1 MLHPAQPAPGAA
13 SVGAGGPASFMALS
27 PAPSPGLTAALSLA
41 LALTLVVSGC
51 ALTPPGPA
59 QAPALPSQWQAPLPS
74 VTVGLPH
81 GGQPAELASWWSRF
95 DDPLLPRLVDAAQ
108 QGNGDLAQAAARIAQ
123 ARANVRVS
131 GASDWPQLT
140 GVGNASRTRA
150 EVGQFPGTFTQNST
164 SIGVDALWEIDLF
177 GVTRNNVRAARAR
190 SDSAQAQWHDLRV
203 SLAAEV
209 AATYVS
215 LRACQ
220 ALVDVYTQDAG
231 SQRRTAEL
239 TQIKA
244 KAGLESSANASLS
257 SASAADA
264 SNRLIGQQ
272 ADCDVLIK
280 TLVALTTLPEAEL
293 RPQLVARNAQLP
305 QPAQFRVDA
314 VPAQWLAQRPDV
326 AALEREVLAAAG
338 DVGAAQADRYPR
350 ISLAGTLSVVSAST
364 GGSGSSVNGTN
375 WSIGPALSLPVFDA
389 GRRAAT
395 VDAARARYD
404 EARARYEQRVRTA
417 ASEVEQALVRLDAA
431 LRREADAQQAALG
444 FRQYFEAQQALVD
457 VGAGSLLD
465 LEQARRNALL
475 AAAGLVNVQR
485 ERVAS
490 WITLY
495 KSLGGGWTPDAA
507 TTVQLSDAAST
518 DSSNRAAQ

>member
-1 MLHPAQPAPGAA
+1 MDRPTPRPRGAA
-13 SVGAGGPASFMALS
+13 SARRLGVGA
-27 PAPSPGLTAALSLA
+27 LA
-41 LALTLVVSGC
+41 LALAGC

-59 QAPALPSQWQAPLPS
+59 QAPALPAQWQAPLPRIES
-74 VTVGLPH
+74 PLPH
-81 GGQPAELASWWSRF
+81 GGQPTELATWWARF

-108 QGNGDLAQAAARIAQ
+108 QNNGDVAQAAARIAQ
-123 ARANVRVS
+123 ARATVRAS
-131 GASDWPQLT
+131 GASYWPQFD
-140 GVGNASRTRA
+140 GNASATRA
-150 EVGQFPGTFTQNST
+150 RSEVGQLPGTFTSTTT
-164 SIGVDALWEIDLF
+164 SIGIDALWEIDLF

-190 SDSAQAQWHDLRV
+190 SDSAQLQWHDLRV

-220 ALVDVYTQDAG
+220 ALVDVYIQDAG
-231 SQRRTAEL
+231 SQKRTADL

-244 KAGLESSANASLS
+244 KAGLESGANAALA

-272 ADCDVLIK
+272 ADCDILIK
-280 TLVALTTLPEAEL
+280 SLVALTTLPEAEL
-293 RPQLVARNAQLP
+293 RPQLAARNAQLP
-305 QPAQFRVDA
+305 QPQQFRIDA
-314 VPAQWLAQRPDV
+314 VPAQWLAQRPDLV
-326 AALEREVLAAAG
+326 ALERDVLAAAG

-350 ISLAGTLSVVSAST
+350 ISLAGTITAVSAT
-364 GGSGSSVNGTN
+364 TSGTTASGTN
-375 WSIGPALSLPVFDA
+375 WSVGPALSVPLFDA
-389 GRRAAT
+389 GRRAAN
-395 VDAARARYD
+395 VDAARGRYD
-404 EARARYEQRVRTA
+404 EARARYEQRVRVA

-485 ERVAS
+485 ERVAA

-495 KSLGGGWTPDAA
+495 KSLGGGWSPESQAA
-507 TTVQLSDAAST
+507 TTTAAAGT
-518 DSSNRAAQ
+518 DKAPQ

>member
-13 SVGAGGPASFMALS
+13 SVGAGGRASFMALS
-27 PAPSPGLTAALSLA
+27 PAPSPGLTAALTLA

-364 GGSGSSVNGTN
+364 GGSGSSVNGTS

>member
-1 MLHPAQPAPGAA
+1 
-13 SVGAGGPASFMALS
+13 
-27 PAPSPGLTAALSLA
+27 
-41 LALTLVVSGC
+41 
-51 ALTPPGPA
+51 
-59 QAPALPSQWQAPLPS
+59 
-74 VTVGLPH
+74 
-81 GGQPAELASWWSRF
+81 
-95 DDPLLPRLVDAAQ
+95 
-108 QGNGDLAQAAARIAQ
+108 
-123 ARANVRVS
+123 
-131 GASDWPQLT
+131 
-140 GVGNASRTRA
+140 
-150 EVGQFPGTFTQNST
+150 
-164 SIGVDALWEIDLF
+164 
-177 GVTRNNVRAARAR
+177 
-190 SDSAQAQWHDLRV
+190 LRV

-231 SQRRTAEL
+231 SQKRTAEL

-257 SASAADA
+257 TASAADA

-350 ISLAGTLSVVSAST
+350 VSLAGTLSVVSAST

-395 VDAARARYD
+395 VDAAQARYD

-495 KSLGGGWTPDAA
+495 KSLGGGWTPEVA
-507 TTVQLSDAAST
+507 TT
-518 DSSNRAAQ
+518 AQATHDKAQR

>member
-1 MLHPAQPAPGAA
+1 
-13 SVGAGGPASFMALS
+13 
-27 PAPSPGLTAALSLA
+27 
-41 LALTLVVSGC
+41 
-51 ALTPPGPA
+51 
-59 QAPALPSQWQAPLPS
+59 
-74 VTVGLPH
+74 
-81 GGQPAELASWWSRF
+81 
-95 DDPLLPRLVDAAQ
+95 
-108 QGNGDLAQAAARIAQ
+108 
-123 ARANVRVS
+123 
-131 GASDWPQLT
+131 
-140 GVGNASRTRA
+140 
-150 EVGQFPGTFTQNST
+150 
-164 SIGVDALWEIDLF
+164 
-177 GVTRNNVRAARAR
+177 
-190 SDSAQAQWHDLRV
+190 
-203 SLAAEV
+203 
-209 AATYVS
+209 
-215 LRACQ
+215 
-220 ALVDVYTQDAG
+220 
-231 SQRRTAEL
+231 
-239 TQIKA
+239 
-244 KAGLESSANASLS
+244 
-257 SASAADA
+257 
-264 SNRLIGQQ
+264 
-272 ADCDVLIK
+272 
-280 TLVALTTLPEAEL
+280 
-293 RPQLVARNAQLP
+293 
-305 QPAQFRVDA
+305 

-350 ISLAGTLSVVSAST
+350 VSLAGTLSVVSAST

-395 VDAARARYD
+395 VDAAQARYD

-495 KSLGGGWTPDAA
+495 KSLGGGWTPEVA
-507 TTVQLSDAAST
+507 TT
-518 DSSNRAAQ
+518 AQATHDKAQR

>member
-1 MLHPAQPAPGAA
+1 
-13 SVGAGGPASFMALS
+13 MALS

>member
-1 MLHPAQPAPGAA
+1 MLHPALPAPGAA
-13 SVGAGGPASFMALS
+13 SVGAGRRATVKAL
-27 PAPSPGLTAALSLA
+27 SPGLTSALTLA

-74 VTVGLPH
+74 VTVVLPH

-123 ARANVRVS
+123 ARANVRAS
-131 GASDWPQLT
+131 GADYWPQFT
-140 GVGNASRTRA
+140 GVGNASRTRT

-164 SIGVDALWEIDLF
+164 SFGVDALWEIDLF

-231 SQRRTAEL
+231 SQKRTAEL

-257 SASAADA
+257 TASAADA

-350 ISLAGTLSVVSAST
+350 VSLAGTLSVVSAST

-395 VDAARARYD
+395 VDAAQARYD

-495 KSLGGGWTPDAA
+495 KSLGGGWTPEVA
-507 TTVQLSDAAST
+507 TT
-518 DSSNRAAQ
+518 AQATHDKAQR

>member
-1 MLHPAQPAPGAA
+1 MVPHEQRPRAAA
-13 SVGAGGPASFMALS
+13 SRLLGV
-27 PAPSPGLTAALSLA
+27 TA
-41 LALTLVVSGC
+41 LAVALAGC

-59 QAPALPSQWQAPLPS
+59 EAPALPSQWQAPLPS
-74 VTVGLPH
+74 AAASATKLPH
-81 GGQPAELASWWSRF
+81 GGQAAELATWWSRF
-95 DDPLLPRLVDAAQ
+95 DDPLLPRLIDAAQ
-108 QGNGDLAQAAARIAQ
+108 QGNGDVAQAAARIAQ
-123 ARANVRVS
+123 ARATVRTA
-131 GASDWPQLT
+131 GAEYWPQFT
-140 GVGNASRTRA
+140 GVGSATRA
-150 EVGQFPGTFTQNST
+150 RTEVGQQQST
-164 SIGVDALWEIDLF
+164 TITTTTSSLGIDALWEIDLF
-177 GVTRNNVRAARAR
+177 GVTRNNVNAARAR
-190 SDSAQAQWHDLRV
+190 TDSAQAQWHDLRV

-209 AATYVS
+209 AATYAS

-220 ALVDVYTQDAG
+220 VLVELYTQDTT

-244 KAGLESSANASLS
+244 KAGLESSANAALS

-280 TLVALTTLPEAEL
+280 SLVALTTVPETEL
-293 RPQLVARNAQLP
+293 RPQLAARNAQLP
-305 QPAQFRVDA
+305 QPALFTVDT
-314 VPAQWLAQRPDV
+314 VPAQWLTQRPDI
-326 AALEREVLAAAG
+326 AALEREVLAAAS

-350 ISLAGTLSVVSAST
+350 ISLAGSLSRASLST
-364 GGSGSSVNGTN
+364 GGGASVSGTN
-375 WSIGPALSLPVFDA
+375 WSIGPALSLPIFDA

-395 VDAARARYD
+395 VDFNRARYD

-485 ERVAS
+485 ERVAA

-495 KSLGGGWTPDAA
+495 KSLGGGWSPEAA
-507 TTVQLSDAAST
+507 TTAQRSDAAST
-518 DSSNRAAQ
+518 DSPNRSQR